1 MLLQYTTKY
10 STLINTYAF
19 IILLDGQKCL
29 VLTKHCLFFLLPK
42 SVMPHEAGESLHLL
56 LILICFPF
64 FLASDDI
71 PVNIPSTNQEV
82 GTDQD

>member
-10 STLINTYAF
+10 ATLINTYAF

-29 VLTKHCLFFLLPK
+29 VMTKHCLFFLLPK

-56 LILICFPF
+56 VVLICLPLC
-64 FLASDDI
+64 LALDD
-71 PVNIPSTNQEV
+71 VLVHIPSTNEEV
-82 GTDQD
+82 GTD